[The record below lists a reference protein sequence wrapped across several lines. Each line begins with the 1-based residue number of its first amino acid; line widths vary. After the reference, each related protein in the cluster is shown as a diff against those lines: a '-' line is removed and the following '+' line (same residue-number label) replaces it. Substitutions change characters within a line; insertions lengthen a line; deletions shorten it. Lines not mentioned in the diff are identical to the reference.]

1 MIGILVITLC
11 KDVYGNGT
19 KIVKP
24 NFSGPNFVQGRKPQ
38 NLVFFVALFD

>member
-1 MIGILVITLC
+1 MIGILLITLC

-24 NFSGPNFVQGRKPQ
+24 NFSGPN
-38 NLVFFVALFD
+38 LFKVESHKT